1 MAVTDRV
8 SFGAAALRIGAGVI
22 IWAVHFAVIYGYTG
36 LACARRF
43 TESGETWLAL
53 VPWVLAFATVLGV
66 AVAAAFVPAAVRATR
81 TQFVEWVSGWV
92 AAFAVLAM
100 VLEGITILWVPVCD

>member
-1 MAVTDRV
+1 MPVTDSA
-8 SFGAAALRIGAGVI
+8 SFALTSLRLSAGII

-43 TESGETWLAL
+43 DASGEIWVTL
-53 VPWVLAFATVLGV
+53 VAWVVGV
-66 AVAAAFVPAAVRATR
+66 ATAVGVLLAVVFVAPAVRATR
-81 TQFVEWVSGWV
+81 RAFVDWMSGWV

-100 VLEGITILWVPVCD
+100 ILEGIAILWVPVCG